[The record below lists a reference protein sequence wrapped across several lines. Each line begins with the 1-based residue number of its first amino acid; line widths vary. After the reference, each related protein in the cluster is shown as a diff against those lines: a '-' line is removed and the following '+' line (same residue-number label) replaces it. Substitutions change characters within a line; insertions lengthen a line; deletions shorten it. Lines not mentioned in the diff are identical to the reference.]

1 MAGCKRYALK
11 GKKREREKEEKRKGK
26 RRKKGDQNRFFLCV
40 FFL

>member
-11 GKKREREKEEKRKGK
+11 GEKGKGKKKRREKEKGGK
-26 RRKKGDQNRFFLCV
+26 MEIKIV